1 MNDNENE
8 MSSEA
13 QKTAETLSGFV
24 NCYGNSVR
32 DLVKVLSGEH
42 RTIQQ
47 GITKFCVAW
56 LEECNRKHNA
66 GNFDLRNEASCQL
79 GKAFVERTEP
89 RERAMPFI

>member
-1 MNDNENE
+1 MND
-8 MSSEA
+8 EA
-13 QKTAETLSGFV
+13 QKTAEALSEFV
-24 NCYGNSVR
+24 NCYGNSVK
-32 DLVKVLSGEH
+32 DLVVVLSEEH
-42 RTIQQ
+42 RTLQQ

-56 LEECNRKHNA
+56 LEECNRKHKD